1 MRLPAFLA
9 GRRPAPKEI
18 MIHLPDDLLSPE
30 RIAILAGS
38 TGFDSWAALFL
49 ANSVARS
56 LPGTAVE
63 MILPAADVDVPSLL
77 DVPPA
82 VTVYGPGRGGR
93 GSSADVL
100 PDARIV
106 MVVSEFPDSAIRPIA
121 KRFRDAI
128 RIYTRP
134 DEDANLVFN
143 LTAMPVPARM
153 YELSKLLGACPD
165 TSWRPSVPRG
175 EMAQAASLLSP
186 VSGSVL
192 PYMATTVRVA
202 DILRRRG
209 AELPMRVVP
218 MDSKEGPVAGQPP
231 SVKAAV
237 IAGATVVATD
247 DPVHWAQASAMGVP
261 VIGLDRK
268 SAFPNWGGPPAR
280 DAQGL
285 ADSWA
290 ELLRTGW

>member
-1 MRLPAFLA
+1 MRLPGFLS
-9 GRRPAPKEI
+9 GRRPAPREL

-38 TGFDSWAALFL
+38 SGFDSWAALFL

-56 LPGTAVE
+56 LPGTAIE
-63 MILPAADVDVPSLL
+63 MILPADDVDVPSLL

-82 VTVYGPGRGGR
+82 VTVYGTGR
-93 GSSADVL
+93 GSGASS
-100 PDARIV
+100 PARIPDV
-106 MVVSEFPDSAIRPIA
+106 GILMVVSEFPDASIRPIA
-121 KRFRDAI
+121 KRYRDAI

-143 LTAMPVPARM
+143 LKAMPVPERM

-165 TSWRPSVPRG
+165 ASWRPSMPRG
-175 EMAQAASLLSP
+175 EMARASSLLSP

-192 PYMATTVRVA
+192 PYMASTGRVA
-202 DILRRRG
+202 DILRRHG
-209 AELPMRVVP
+209 AELPMRVVS
-218 MDSKEGPVAGQPP
+218 MDSKEGPVAGQPA

-247 DPVHWAQASAMGVP
+247 DPVHWAQASAMGIP

-268 SAFPNWGGPPAR
+268 AVFPNWGTPPSR

-285 ADSWA
+285 ADTWA